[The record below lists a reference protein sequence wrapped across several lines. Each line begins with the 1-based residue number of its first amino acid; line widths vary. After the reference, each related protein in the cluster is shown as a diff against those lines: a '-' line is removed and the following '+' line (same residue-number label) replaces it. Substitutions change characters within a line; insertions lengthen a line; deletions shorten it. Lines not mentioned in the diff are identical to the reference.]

1 LLLKQDGAAGATSLG
16 PQAFNDP
23 VTNVILILIFGALA
37 IIQSRA
43 LRERQETN
51 KLLQA
56 ILDVLLI
63 KK

>member
-1 LLLKQDGAAGATSLG
+1 MDWWNEIK
-16 PQAFNDP
+16 QAFNDP

-51 KLLQA
+51 KLSQA